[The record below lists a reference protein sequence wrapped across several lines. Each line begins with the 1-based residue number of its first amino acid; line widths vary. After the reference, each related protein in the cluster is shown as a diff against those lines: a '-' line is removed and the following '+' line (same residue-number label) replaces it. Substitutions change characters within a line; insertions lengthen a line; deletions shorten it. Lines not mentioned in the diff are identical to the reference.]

1 MNSSEDI
8 SISNPD
14 PASGGTDGQTVSDIK
29 ENAKGYFATQLRCV
43 TKDDYIARIL
53 NLPAKF
59 GNIAKAYVE
68 RAEDRNT
75 LRIRTL
81 SYNQNRQ
88 LVQTPLLVFN
98 NLRTYIVYY
107 IRFI

>member
-1 MNSSEDI
+1 M
-8 SISNPD
+8 
-14 PASGGTDGQTVSDIK
+14 
-29 ENAKGYFATQLRCV
+29 
-43 TKDDYIARIL
+43 TKDDYIARLL
-53 NLPAKF
+53 NLPAKC

-98 NLRTYIVYY
+98 NLLVDYSKNNIFVFSEGFAP
-107 IRFI
+107 RFLNFLLFLKTFSLLLQD